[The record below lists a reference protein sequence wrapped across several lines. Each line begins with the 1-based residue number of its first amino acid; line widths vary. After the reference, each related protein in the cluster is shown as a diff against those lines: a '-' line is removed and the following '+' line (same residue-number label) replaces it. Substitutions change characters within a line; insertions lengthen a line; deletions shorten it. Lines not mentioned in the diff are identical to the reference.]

1 MGNDCGK
8 TNENIY
14 FKCRKEAALYDKRL
28 FSRESAADLLGMSVS
43 SLSDYE
49 LGITK
54 VVPVDKVV
62 LMADLYSHIY
72 QRLSEIENK
81 IESGYMVEFPCGW
94 LDTVKLLTAASMC
107 YAEIEDIIAK
117 GIKDSKDLAD
127 LFMKIPRVQG
137 IVLDFSLR
145 DLANSNIDP
154 NEISGFDDVLNAMP
168 NFKKVLEE
176 KHTRK

>member
-62 LMADLYSHIY
+62 LMADLYNAPQLKTMYCKHDCPIGEC
-72 QRLSEIENK
+72 LTVATEIKSIECIVLNLLNTLEEGKMTDVKRQLIK
-81 IESGYMVEFPCGW
+81 I
-94 LDTVKLLTAASMC
+94 AASGGIS
-107 YAEIEDIIAK
+107 EEDIK
-117 GIKDSKDLAD
+117 GVNNGV
-127 LFMKIPRVQG
+127 F
-137 IVLDFSLR
+137 
-145 DLANSNIDP
+145 
-154 NEISGFDDVLNAMP
+154 
-168 NFKKVLEE
+168 
-176 KHTRK
+176 RKRQKPTFENGS

>member
-54 VVPVDKVV
+54 VVPDNV
-62 LMADLYSHIY
+62 LQA
-72 QRLSEIENK
+72 RLSH
-81 IESGYMVEFPCGW
+81 
-94 LDTVKLLTAASMC
+94 
-107 YAEIEDIIAK
+107 
-117 GIKDSKDLAD
+117 
-127 LFMKIPRVQG
+127 RR
-137 IVLDFSLR
+137 VLDGGNR
-145 DLANSNIDP
+145 NQ
-154 NEISGFDDVLNAMP
+154 
-168 NFKKVLEE
+168 
-176 KHTRK
+176 KHRVHCA